1 MKNNYDVGYCKP
13 PKETQFKRGYS
24 GNMKG
29 RPKKDK
35 DDFFNII
42 SSELQEKIS
51 LNNGHKIT
59 KEQAICKQFVNS
71 AVNGQKDAIKQ
82 VVDLQTKWYKKKK
95 SEKFVDKLMKEKY
108 ISPEGINKFLHGDN
122 IDINGEKVSNAICC
136 INMNAKY
143 KQGEA
148 NMAFLSNLF
157 LSDMLWYVSMCLLSK
172 DYINTV
178 REEFY
183 FYEGIDAVLEE
194 MDKSEEEK
202 AQIIK
207 HFENSRGYTRPSQE
221 VYDCTCE
228 FETFSLYCILRKL
241 SLLRDSQKQ
250 ISGYEEVKNNFLDNK
265 EKKLIEFAKTHPSN
279 DVEILRELIEEMQR
293 SYKIC
298 EKKVFSFKNIDETVK
313 SLGFSLETIAPYI
326 EWLSKNDT
334 DKEFDA
340 DI

>member
-1 MKNNYDVGYCKP
+1 MTNKYDVGYCKP

-24 GNMKG
+24 GNTKG

-51 LNNGHKIT
+51 LSNGEKIT
-59 KEQAICKQFVNS
+59 KEQAICKQLVNS
-71 AVNGQKDAIKQ
+71 AANGKKEAIKQ
-82 VVDLQTKWYKKKK
+82 VVELKEKYYKKKK
-95 SEKFVDKLMKEKY
+95 SERFVDKLLEEKY

-122 IDINGEKVSNAICC
+122 IDINGEKVSNAIWC

-148 NMAFLSNLF
+148 NGSFFSNLF
-157 LSDMLWYVSMCLLSK
+157 LSEVFTYVSSYILLQK
-172 DYINTV
+172 IINITR
-178 REEFY
+178 REFH
-183 FYEGIDAVLEE
+183 FYEGVDLILEQMHKNKKEREDIIKQLEE
-194 MDKSEEEK
+194 
-202 AQIIK
+202 
-207 HFENSRGYTRPSQE
+207 SRGYTRSSQE
-221 VYDCTCE
+221 VYDCACRLE
-228 FETFSLYCILRKL
+228 SFCLFCILRKL
-241 SLLRDSQKQ
+241 SLIMDCLKQ

-279 DVEILRELIEEMQR
+279 DVEILRELIENMQR

>member
-71 AVNGQKDAIKQ
+71 AVNGHKDAIKQ

-95 SEKFVDKLMKEKY
+95 SEKFVDKLMKENY
-108 ISPEGINKFLHGDN
+108 ISSEVIDKFISGDN
-122 IDINGEKVSNAICC
+122 IVIGGEQTSNAIWN
-136 INMNAKY
+136 INMNARY

-148 NMAFLSNLF
+148 NGSFFSNLF
-157 LSDMLWYVSMCLLSK
+157 LSEVFTYVSSCILLQK
-172 DYINTV
+172 IINITR
-178 REEFY
+178 REFH
-183 FYEGIDAVLEE
+183 FYEGVDLILEQMHKNKKEREDIIKQLEE
-194 MDKSEEEK
+194 
-202 AQIIK
+202 
-207 HFENSRGYTRPSQE
+207 SRGYTRPSQE
-221 VYDCTCE
+221 VYDCACRLE
-228 FETFSLYCILRKL
+228 SFCLFCILRKL
-241 SLLRDSQKQ
+241 SLIMDCLKQ